1 MDPFPVR
8 RVALYKHGVGYFE
21 REAQVRGA
29 QAVTL
34 TFPEREVS
42 DVLKSLTVADLG
54 GGVVT
59 AVSYDAAP
67 PAARLLAD
75 IALSVPDSGSLAGLL
90 PQLKGARVAVTP
102 TAEATVEGVLLG
114 LDTVEVAAEG
124 RAFEQVRVAIVADGG
139 AVQTF
144 PLAGVSVAFLDDSV
158 RRDLDSYLRTSLA
171 GKTKNARTFTLYTEG
186 EGDRALR
193 VGYLRETPVWKA
205 TYRVLLAD
213 SPDEKPTLQG
223 WAVVD
228 NTSDDDWV
236 DVELTLVAGL
246 PVSFTHDLYTPRYVR
261 RPVVT
266 VQETSGVLP
275 PTAEAG
281 FDQDAD
287 EGVQSVDS
295 MLVEFTETAV
305 APAARSRRAAP
316 LALRGLAAPAAPAAP
331 STVRH
336 ETRERQLGDLFEYAV
351 DRPVTV
357 RRNQSALVPI
367 VLTPFSG
374 RPVLLYQKA
383 ARAQN
388 PVRCVEFE
396 NTTGLTLEGGPVLV
410 LEHGSYAGEAMLDTL
425 KPADTRLVGYAVD
438 LGVRVTDSIDS
449 RTEQVTSVVIRH
461 GRAKI
466 TSAVV
471 MVTTYTFAVGGPAG
485 RKPETL
491 YVDHPRGDEFG
502 LTAPDKPHETTE
514 NFWRFKLALPASGP
528 VKFAVETRR
537 PVIERVAVLSNAEA
551 TIAVWVTRKLIDAA
565 TDKAIR
571 ALFAIQQKR
580 GELRERVKT
589 LDKERERIHAE
600 QKRVRENLSALG
612 ERTSEQKLR
621 ERLVKTLTEQEDRLA
636 ALELESKAAADAA
649 EALTCELDAKAEAL
663 EYDGARKS

>member
-1 MDPFPVR
+1 MTPFPVR

-21 REAQVRGA
+21 REAQVTGA

-67 PAARLLAD
+67 PAPRLLAD

-90 PQLKGARVAVTP
+90 PQLKGARVAITP
-102 TAEATVEGVLLG
+102 TAEEAVEGVLLG
-114 LDTVEVAAEG
+114 LDTVEVAADG
-124 RAFEQVRVAIVADGG
+124 RTFEQVRVAIVADGG
-139 AVQTF
+139 AVHTF
-144 PLAGVSVAFLDDSV
+144 PLAGVSVTFLDDSV

-186 EGDRALR
+186 DGDRALR

-228 NTSDDDWV
+228 NTSDDDWIDV
-236 DVELTLVAGL
+236 DLTLVAGL

-281 FDQDAD
+281 FSDGVMFDAAFGGAAEFDQ
-287 EGVQSVDS
+287 E
-295 MLVEFTETAV
+295 M
-305 APAARSRRAAP
+305 
-316 LALRGLAAPAAPAAP
+316 AAPAGMVRSVARMQMAPAPAMAKAP

-367 VLTPFSG
+367 VLTPFNG

-383 ARAQN
+383 ARPQN

-449 RTEQVTSVVIRH
+449 RTEQVTSVVIRR
-461 GRAKI
+461 GRARL
-466 TSAVV
+466 TSAEVV
-471 MVTTYTFAVGGPAG
+471 ATTYTFAVGGPAG
-485 RKPETL
+485 RTPETL
-491 YVDHPRGDEFG
+491 YVDHPRSSEFG
-502 LTAPDKPHETTE
+502 LVTPDKPHETTE
-514 NFWRFKLALPASGP
+514 NYWRFKLALPASGP
-528 VKFAVETRR
+528 FKFVVETRR
-537 PVIERVAVLSNAEA
+537 PMIEEVAVLNKGETALA
-551 TIAVWVTRKLIDAA
+551 FWLKRKLIDAA
-565 TDKAIR
+565 TDKVVR
-571 ALFAIQQKR
+571 ELFALQDKR
-580 GELRERVKT
+580 GGQRERVKA

-612 ERTSEQKLR
+612 ERASEQKLR
-621 ERLVKTLTEQEDRLA
+621 ERLVKTLTDQEDRLA
-636 ALELESKAAADAA
+636 ALEAESKAAADAA
-649 EALTCELDAKAEAL
+649 DVLTRELDAKADAL
-663 EYDGARKS
+663 EYDPGRKS